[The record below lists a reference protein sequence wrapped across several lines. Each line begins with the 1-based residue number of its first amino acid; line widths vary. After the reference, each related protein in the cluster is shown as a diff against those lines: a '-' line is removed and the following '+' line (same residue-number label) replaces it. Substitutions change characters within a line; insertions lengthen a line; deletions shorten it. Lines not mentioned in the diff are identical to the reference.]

1 MDSNNIQASTHVCL
15 VAKTF
20 HLEIGSPSSKK
31 KKKNGQEFS
40 VCQQNS
46 NIMAISFFNRRA
58 FYIEIKD
65 SRSYNSNCYHN
76 INTLL
81 KFTGKTSWTIPKKN
95 KMEATWIQISQSKN
109 IIQKIESKTTFDEN
123 WEWWK
128 LGMSKVRMKIWKC
141 VLPFGFLE
149 FTKLEK
155 VIKKSN
161 WLNSNVDGIFH
172 YLAKKPSK
180 ISSLHSL
187 FSTFLLKFFS
197 WSFCR
202 K

>member
-1 MDSNNIQASTHVCL
+1 MYSKNIQASTHVCL

-81 KFTGKTSWTIPKKN
+81 KFTGKTSWTIPKK
-95 KMEATWIQISQSKN
+95 TR
-109 IIQKIESKTTFDEN
+109 
-123 WEWWK
+123 WK
-128 LGMSKVRMKIWKC
+128 LLGSKFRRV
-141 VLPFGFLE
+141 
-149 FTKLEK
+149 
-155 VIKKSN
+155 
-161 WLNSNVDGIFH
+161 
-172 YLAKKPSK
+172 K
-180 ISSLHSL
+180 ISSKKLNQKPPL
-187 FSTFLLKFFS
+187 TKIENDENLECQKFGWKYENVYFHLA
-197 WSFCR
+197 F
-202 K
+202 